1 MNIFPSTPN
10 SNTPLSNTMLSRKR
24 LPYVNPVVI
33 VLPLLGLYF
42 SGWRKTLT
50 RSAIGIVAVCCLYR
64 FLDSMGRVKV
74 VESVTEEA
82 GEDGRLIKNTSRI
95 ATIPIGRFKIPLWT
109 WIQTEPVAGC

>member
-1 MNIFPSTPN
+1 
-10 SNTPLSNTMLSRKR
+10 MLFSMR

-33 VLPLLGLYF
+33 VLPLLSLYLF
-42 SGWRKTLT
+42 GWFKTLT
-50 RSAIGIVAVCCLYR
+50 RSVLGIVAICCLYR
-64 FLDSMGRVKV
+64 FLDSMGLVKV

-109 WIQTEPVAGC
+109 QIQTEPVAGC